1 MPMRPSGNHFSVV
14 DRLPSSIGR
23 DPPPAFALG
32 STWHTVLV
40 SFKYSMGLC
49 LEVRVRP
56 GHYIGTSA
64 RTSLWPDCT
73 LSGGESAR
81 TSAAG

>member
-1 MPMRPSGNHFSVV
+1 MAVDAPAHHFSVV

-23 DPPPAFALG
+23 DPPPAFALD
-32 STWHTVLV
+32 SNWHTVLE
-40 SFKYSMGLC
+40 SFKYSMESC
-49 LEVRVRP
+49 RP

-73 LSGGESAR
+73 LSGSESAR